1 MTSIARA
8 PAGAEGQHTVASLA
22 RLVGGAVHGDGER
35 VIRDVA
41 DLASAGSEHL
51 SFLVSPKYLDAFRH
65 TRAGAVL
72 VAAPLDDAPCAL
84 IVCETPYR
92 AMAVI
97 AQTLHPA
104 PTPAPGIDPGAI
116 VHPQA
121 EVHPAAAV
129 CAGAVVGAGARVGAR
144 SVLSSLAY
152 VGEAARIGEDCL
164 LHPGAKVL
172 HRCVLGDRVILQAGA
187 VIGGDGFGY
196 VPDAQGRRHKI
207 PQVGVVEVGDD
218 VEIGANSTVDRATF
232 GVTRIG
238 AGTKI
243 DNLVQVGH
251 NVVIGRDCVLV
262 SQSGIAGSTV
272 LGDRVLV
279 GPQAGIVD
287 HARITSDVR
296 LATRSGVA
304 QSIDKPGDYSGAPA
318 IEHRRWL
325 RAVLSTYTLPELR
338 RTVKEIE
345 RRLARLEPGAGSAAP
360 D

>member
-1 MTSIARA
+1 MTSTARA
-8 PAGAEGQHTVASLA
+8 PAGAEGHHTVASLA

-41 DLASAGSEHL
+41 DLASAGPEHL
-51 SFLVSPKYLDAFRH
+51 SFLVSPRYLDAFRR

-84 IVCETPYR
+84 IACENPYR

-97 AQTLHPA
+97 AQALHPA
-104 PTPAPGIDPGAI
+104 PTPAPGIHPGAI
-116 VHPQA
+116 VHLEA
-121 EVHPAAAV
+121 EIHPAAAV
-129 CAGAVVGAGARVGAR
+129 CAGAIVAAGARVGAR
-144 SVLSSLAY
+144 SVLSSLVY
-152 VGEAARIGEDCL
+152 VGEAAHIGEECV

-172 HRCVLGDRVILQAGA
+172 HRCVLGKRVILHAGA
-187 VIGGDGFGY
+187 VIGSDGFGY

-207 PQVGVVEVGDD
+207 PQVGIVELGDD
-218 VEIGANSTVDRATF
+218 VEIGANATVDRATF

-279 GPQAGIVD
+279 GPQAGTID
-287 HARITSDVR
+287 HVRVASDVR
-296 LATRSGVA
+296 LAARTGVA
-304 QSIDKPGDYSGAPA
+304 QGIDTPGDYSGAPA
-318 IEHRRWL
+318 TEHRRWL
-325 RAVLSTYTLPELR
+325 RAVLATYTLPELR
-338 RTVKEIE
+338 RTVKDIE
-345 RRLARLEPGAGSAAP
+345 RRLARLEAGAGPPAP